1 MSYRPHFLLSY
12 CVTEVYS
19 NQKTNLSKPFRR
31 LVPVPVPVTL
41 RNLSHLGTGT
51 ELSRKVFNPLDKDD
65 QLELE
70 HAIAVNAFNDRLVE
84 LMNFSLRL
92 ELFFGAK
99 WFWGILGPSVQF
111 EVECQ

>member
-1 MSYRPHFLLSY
+1 M
-12 CVTEVYS
+12 
-19 NQKTNLSKPFRR
+19 
-31 LVPVPVPVTL
+31 PVTL

-92 ELFFGAK
+92 ELFFGASGSGAS
-99 WFWGILGPSVQF
+99 WDHPFSLRSMAIAFS
-111 EVECQ
+111 